1 MNFLQNITNKRQ
13 LKFLTL
19 TSLDFFL
26 SFSLIKFFLDKDLID
41 FKKIFNIHQLIIFI
55 LFWILISYTR
65 GRYLLNKKEKFFFK
79 IIKDIK
85 EIIIVSSITTIIT
98 FLLKIISL
106 QNSFTSSNILLIY
119 SILIPVSILNQS
131 IFYSLFEN
139 IKAKIINVF
148 ILGED
153 KQIKYIEENFLAD
166 NHNVYKF
173 KIIKKIDDIIFPP
186 DHLIVSSETALNKTN
201 KDIIDKMYIDGVE
214 IYSSI
219 AWCEKF
225 QQRIPTELINLY
237 ESVNNQ
243 NSQNERNIQIILKRL
258 GDITLGILLLIP
270 SIPIIIISGLLIWLN
285 DKGPIFYSQTREGLF
300 RKHIKITKLRT
311 MRVDAEKDGPQWSL
325 RNDDRITFVGKFL
338 RRMRID
344 ELPQIF
350 SVIKGE
356 MSLIGPR
363 PERPEFNIKLN
374 ELIPYYY
381 LRNYVKPGLSGWA
394 QVNYPYTASLEDSK
408 NKLSYD
414 IYYIRNFSCWID
426 FLILFKTARIIFSG
440 IGSIPLKR

>member
-1 MNFLQNITNKRQ
+1 MNFLHNITNKRQ

-26 SFSLIKFFLDKDLID
+26 SFTLIKFILDKDLIH
-41 FKKIFNIHQLIIFI
+41 FKKIFNSHQLIIFI
-55 LFWILISYTR
+55 LLWILISYTR
-65 GRYLLNKKEKFFFK
+65 GRYLLNKKDKFFLK
-79 IIKDIK
+79 LIKDLK
-85 EIIIVSSITTIIT
+85 EIIIISSITTIIT
-98 FLLKIISL
+98 FLMKIISL
-106 QNSFTSSNILLIY
+106 QNSFTSSNILLIF

-139 IKAKIINVF
+139 IKAKVINVF

-153 KQIKYIEENFLAD
+153 KEIKCIEENFSDD
-166 NHNVYKF
+166 NHNLYKF
-173 KIIKKIDDIIFPP
+173 KIIKNIDDIVFAP

-201 KDIIDKMYIDGVE
+201 KNIIDKMFIDGVE

-219 AWCEKF
+219 SWCEKF
-225 QQRIPTELINLY
+225 QQRIPTELISLY

-243 NSQNERNIQIILKRL
+243 NIQNERNIQIILKRL
-258 GDITLGILLLIP
+258 GDITLGFLLLIP
-270 SIPIIIISGLLIWLN
+270 SLPIIIISGLLIWIN

-311 MRVDAEKDGPQWSL
+311 MRVDAEKNGPQWSS
-325 RNDDRITFVGKFL
+325 RNDDRITFIGKFL

-440 IGSIPLKR
+440 IGSIPLKK